1 MLEFRNTLNGQPS
14 ERLPNVDV
22 HEENG
27 EIVLKAEV
35 PGLLMGDVEI
45 SIDQGDL
52 VMEGDGWDGHE
63 AGREHYEHLFG
74 RLPLPFEADPAHI
87 VCRVDQE
94 TVEVRIPIPP
104 VPVMEEWLVP
114 EEIAY

>member
-1 MLEFRNTLNGQPS
+1 MLEFRNTLTGRPI

-35 PGLLMGDVEI
+35 PGLLMEDVEV
-45 SIDQGDL
+45 SIGHGD
-52 VMEGDGWDGHE
+52 
-63 AGREHYEHLFG
+63 
-74 RLPLPFEADPAHI
+74 LPFEADPTRI
-87 VCRVDQE
+87 VSRVDHE
-94 TVEVRIPIPP
+94 IMEIRIPIPP
-104 VPVMEEWLVP
+104 VPVTEEWLVP

>member
-35 PGLLMGDVEI
+35 PGLLMGDVAI
-45 SIDQGDL
+45 SIDHGDL
-52 VMEGDGWDGHE
+52 VMEGDGWDDHE

-94 TVEVRIPIPP
+94 TVEVRIPIPA
-104 VPVMEEWLVP
+104 VPVTEEWLVP